1 MILSEANYCKETM
14 YLKTSSGLHLGTEK
28 DSSVMKEQLLDFW
41 KQVESL
47 LNFGPNT

>member
-14 YLKTSSGLHLGTEK
+14 YLKTSGLHLGTEK

-47 LNFGPNT
+47 LIFGPNT